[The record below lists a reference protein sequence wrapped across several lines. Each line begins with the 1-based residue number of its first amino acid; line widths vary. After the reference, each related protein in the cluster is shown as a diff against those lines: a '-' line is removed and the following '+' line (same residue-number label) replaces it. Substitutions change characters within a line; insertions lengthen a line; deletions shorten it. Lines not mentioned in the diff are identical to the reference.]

1 MKLSFHQTL
10 KRSEL
15 VQGKFWNIILPG
27 RQILGE
33 EGRETSLVFAWK
45 SSKIPWIWKKILIVS
60 MFGLHFPFKS
70 IYEKITNIFTCGALF
85 CVFDR
90 VFIEVPLSYENCSK
104 ISGYAPV
111 CRGLFVSACSA
122 FLVWVFQ
129 ENICGGSKVLTQFQV
144 DDRRF
149 T

>member
-33 EGRETSLVFAWK
+33 EGRETSLVFVWK

-104 ISGYAPV
+104 ISGYALV
-111 CRGLFVSACSA
+111 CGGLFAPFFWFEHFRKTSVAEAKC
-122 FLVWVFQ
+122 
-129 ENICGGSKVLTQFQV
+129 
-144 DDRRF
+144 
-149 T
+149 

>member
-1 MKLSFHQTL
+1 
-10 KRSEL
+10 
-15 VQGKFWNIILPG
+15 
-27 RQILGE
+27 
-33 EGRETSLVFAWK
+33 
-45 SSKIPWIWKKILIVS
+45 

-104 ISGYAPV
+104 ISGYALV
-111 CRGLFVSACSA
+111 FGGLFVSACSV
-122 FLVWVFQ
+122 FLVRAFQ
-129 ENICGGSKVLTQFQV
+129 ENICGGSKILTQFQV